1 MRYEEPVGKNIQL
14 WNYKGAIIGV
24 VKNYHYKSLH
34 TEIEPLLL
42 RIDPQRNRYVFVKVR
57 AESINN
63 NIQAVH
69 RIYSKHCPEYP
80 FVFGF
85 LDESLDNL
93 YRTDRRIGSIFNV
106 FTALAIFISCLGL
119 FGLASFLI
127 ERRTKEIG
135 IRKILGADVGK
146 IVVLLSR
153 DFLKWVAIA
162 NIIAWPVAFFAMN
175 RWLQNFAYRTNIE
188 VWTFALA
195 AGFALGIALL
205 TISYHSIRA
214 SLSNP
219 ADSLRH
225 E

>member
-1 MRYEEPVGKNIQL
+1 MRIAP
-14 WNYKGAIIGV
+14 
-24 VKNYHYKSLH
+24 
-34 TEIEPLLL
+34 P
-42 RIDPQRNRYVFVKVR
+42 RNRYVFVKVR
-57 AESINN
+57 TESIHD
-63 NIQAVH
+63 NIQTVG

-93 YRTDRRIGSIFNV
+93 YRNDRRVGSIFNV

-135 IRKILGADVGK
+135 IRKILGADVRK
-146 IVVLLSR
+146 IWVLLSR

-162 NIIAWPVAFFAMN
+162 NLIAWPVAFFAMN

-188 VWTFALA
+188 IWPFALA
-195 AGFALGIALL
+195 AAFALGIALL

-214 SLSNP
+214 SLFNP
-219 ADSLRH
+219 ADSLRY